1 MIYFFYF
8 IYYNL
13 YILTKKTRDKRI
25 DEHIY
30 RHWQRS
36 VPDIKKITVAFCF
49 LSNEFEC
56 FPTGSNLPYVKLFQ
70 NIMIKMQCFR
80 GKQNTSGWNDIVLR
94 QQSGYMGPK
103 QKGINSYVAN
113 NVRKISWPFVF
124 SFAMDID
131 QTDEDD
137 RGWVRLTAI
146 FNIFKI
152 LTSKILKK
160 IRVNQTPTLFNKRH
174 RRPNILFIYF
184 HTRCF
189 DIMVQFT

>member
-1 MIYFFYF
+1 M
-8 IYYNL
+8 NL
-13 YILTKKTRDKRI
+13 SVFQLGVISHTLSSFRILCLKCNVS
-25 DEHIY
+25 E
-30 RHWQRS
+30 
-36 VPDIKKITVAFCF
+36 VNKI
-49 LSNEFEC
+49 
-56 FPTGSNLPYVKLFQ
+56 
-70 NIMIKMQCFR
+70 
-80 GKQNTSGWNDIVLR
+80 R
-94 QQSGYMGPK
+94 QGEMTPSTIRLHGPK
-103 QKGINSYVAN
+103 AERNKFLAN